1 MCFSMQRF
9 SQCIFL
15 FFLLFIFFSLCKAI
29 QFIICEQHLFIY
41 FRMFFSLCCLQI
53 SLYSHLS
60 IRSKSAYDKNDDNDD
75 DAGETKSICIPFIFC
90 GWVCLLYAL
99 CAELC
104 VGVCLPVCVFVC
116 TWVGVPAFALPQWRY
131 SLYVVTPVKERNLS
145 KRINIC
151 VLRSKCLASI
161 FIWFGESERAI
172 VFVL

>member
-15 FFLLFIFFSLCKAI
+15 FFLLFFFSLCKAI

-41 FRMFFSLCCLQI
+41 FRMFFSSVVCKFLYIRISQFAAKALTIKMTTTTTMLARRKVFVFHLYFVAECACCM
-53 SLYSHLS
+53 
-60 IRSKSAYDKNDDNDD
+60 RD
-75 DAGETKSICIPFIFC
+75 
-90 GWVCLLYAL
+90 
-99 CAELC
+99 AELC